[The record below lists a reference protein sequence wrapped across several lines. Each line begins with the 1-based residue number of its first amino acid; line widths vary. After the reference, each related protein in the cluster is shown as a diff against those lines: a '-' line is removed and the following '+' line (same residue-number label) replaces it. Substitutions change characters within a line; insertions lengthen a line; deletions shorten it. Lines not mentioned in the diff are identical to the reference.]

1 MDWNLSAFRPLNAA
15 SIVLPAGANMD
26 VTVSMEPES
35 KEVIII
41 QAIQEAKS
49 SIWAEMYTF
58 TDAKVAG
65 ALDKAAQA
73 HIDVRVL
80 YEPRLSQTA
89 LQNLSPDRQQFPPWA
104 HPNQAALPNKRPV
117 NTRHAKFMVI
127 DGNIAGQAKAYV
139 MTANF
144 TEQALGGDPLSTT
157 VNREYVVCD
166 TNAQDIAALMAIFK
180 ADVQGQ
186 PLPDLG
192 VSNVIVSTV
201 NAHSVFFKMLST
213 ATHSIWAQTEELG
226 DPPSGGALAQSW
238 SIEAALTTAAKR
250 GVQVQLMLPP
260 QNSGSAFIPD
270 SSAALARLSGI
281 PNLQIKTGSQYYM
294 HAKLLLIDQRIAF
307 VGSENLARASLNYNR
322 EVGLLIT
329 SAGEVQKLCA
339 TFSSDWSGAPH

>member
-1 MDWNLSAFRPLNAA
+1 MDWNLSAFQPLNAG
-15 SIVLPAGANMD
+15 SIVLPTGANTG
-26 VTVSMEPES
+26 VIVSMEPES

-41 QAIQEAKS
+41 QAIQEAQS

-58 TDAKVAG
+58 TDANVAG
-65 ALDKAAQA
+65 ALDKAAQT
-73 HIDVRVL
+73 HIDVHVL
-80 YEPRLSQTA
+80 YEPQLSQTA
-89 LQNLSPDRQQFPPWA
+89 LQNLSPDRQQFPAWA
-104 HPNQAALPNKRPV
+104 HPNQAVLPNRQPV

-127 DGNIAGQAKAYV
+127 DGHLAGQAKAYV

-144 TEQALGGDPLSTT
+144 TAQALGGDPLSTT
-157 VNREYVVCD
+157 VNREYVVCN
-166 TNAQDIAALMAIFK
+166 TNAQDIAVLMAIFQ
-180 ADVQGQ
+180 ADTQGQ

-201 NAHSVFFKMLST
+201 NAHSVFFKLLSS
-213 ATHSIWAQTEELG
+213 ASHSIWAQTEELG

-238 SIEAALTTAAKR
+238 SIEAALTTAAKS

-260 QNSGSAFIPD
+260 QNTGSAFIPD
-270 SSAALARLSGI
+270 SSAALARLSGT

-294 HAKLLLIDQRIAF
+294 HAKLLIIDQHTAF

-329 SAGEVQKLCA
+329 SPGEVQKLCA
-339 TFSSDWSGAPH
+339 TFSSDWSGALH

>member
-1 MDWNLSAFRPLNAA
+1 MDWDLSAFHPLDAA
-15 SIVLPAGANMD
+15 SIVLPTGANTD

-35 KEVIII
+35 KEVIIV

-58 TDAKVAG
+58 TDANVAG
-65 ALDKAAQA
+65 TLDKAAQA

-89 LQNLSPDRQQFPPWA
+89 LQNLSPDRQQFPAWA
-104 HPNQAALPNKRPV
+104 HPNQAVLPNQQPV

-127 DGNIAGQAKAYV
+127 DGDIVGQAKAYI

-144 TEQALGGDPLSTT
+144 TEQALGGGPFSTT
-157 VNREYVVCD
+157 INREYVVCD
-166 TNAQDIAALMAIFK
+166 TNPHDIAALMAIFQ
-180 ADVQGQ
+180 ADAQGQ

-201 NAHSVFFKMLST
+201 NAHSVFFKMLSS
-213 ATHSIWAQTEELG
+213 ATQSIWVQTEELG
-226 DPPSGGALAQSW
+226 DPPSGSALAQSW
-238 SIEAALTTAAKR
+238 SVEAALANAAKN

-260 QNSGSAFIPD
+260 QNTGSAFIPN
-270 SSAALARLSGI
+270 SSAALARLRGT

-294 HAKLLLIDQRIAF
+294 HAKLLIIDQHIAF

-329 SAGEVQKLCA
+329 SPTEVQKLCA
-339 TFSSDWSGAPH
+339 TFSSDWSGALH